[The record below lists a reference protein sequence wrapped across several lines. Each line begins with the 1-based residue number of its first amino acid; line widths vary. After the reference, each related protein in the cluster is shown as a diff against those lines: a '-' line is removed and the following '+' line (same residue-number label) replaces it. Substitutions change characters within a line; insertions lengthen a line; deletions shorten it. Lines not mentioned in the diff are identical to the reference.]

1 MIHDQSFNNLFGTI
15 FYLMPDGDAVFEDN
29 KSGKISYIDKTLTDK
44 DLSEIMKRSVSDKK
58 NHLLSYLIK
67 EYKQDS
73 SVLY

>member
-1 MIHDQSFNNLFGTI
+1 MIHNQSFNNLFGTI

-44 DLSEIMKRSVSDKK
+44 KLSEIMKQSVSDNN
-58 NHLLSYLIK
+58 NHLLHYLTK
-67 EYKQDS
+67 EYKQDC

>member
-1 MIHDQSFNNLFGTI
+1 MIHNQSFNNLFGTI

-44 DLSEIMKRSVSDKK
+44 KLSEIMKQSVSDNK
-58 NHLLSYLIK
+58 NHLLHYLTK
-67 EYKQDS
+67 EYKQDC